1 MFDLAFLLAPTFATF
16 LLGFLFRRLRILDDA
31 DVDTLFKVIFN
42 LALPALLLSVLPFVS
57 LERSM
62 LALPAASLAVIIL
75 TGGAA
80 AISGRFLRLPDRSLG
95 VLYSGAIIMNLGF
108 IMPFV
113 KSFYG
118 DEGLARLFVFDLPNS
133 ISAYTLAYALACR
146 SGEGGLWGAIRKVL
160 SSPPVWALGAGITM
174 NLLEVRP
181 GPIEAG
187 ILQSLASLA
196 IPLLLLSLGASA
208 RFAAVPPARVL
219 TGIGVRMALGLGA
232 GILLAALF
240 RLEGI
245 DRAIVIIAASA
256 PAGFNTLTFASLE
269 NLDRNLAATLVTTG
283 MLISLV
289 LVPLLV
295 AML

>member
-16 LLGFLFRRLRILDDA
+16 FLGFLFRRFGILDESA
-31 DVDTLFKVIFN
+31 VDTLFRLIFN
-42 LALPALLLSVLPFVS
+42 LALPALLLSVLPFADI
-57 LERSM
+57 RQSM
-62 LALPAASLAVIIL
+62 LALPLASLAVIAL

-80 AISGRFLRLPDRSLG
+80 ALSGRLLRLPPESLG

-108 IMPFV
+108 VMPFV

-133 ISAYTLAYALACR
+133 ISAYTLAYALACHNGR
-146 SGEGGLWGAIRKVL
+146 SGVRGAALKVL
-160 SSPPVWALGAGITM
+160 SSPPVWALAIGIAM
-174 NLLEVRP
+174 NLLDLRP
-181 GPIEAG
+181 GPIETG
-187 ILQSLASLA
+187 ILQSLSSLA

-208 RFAAVPPARVL
+208 RFAAVRPLHLISGVA
-219 TGIGVRMALGLGA
+219 VRMLLGLGA
-232 GILLAALF
+232 GVLLSLLLK
-240 RLEGI
+240 LEGL

-269 NLDRNLAATLVTTG
+269 DLDRSLAATLVTTG

-295 AML
+295 AIL